1 MADWSALP
9 SDLVRSVAD
18 RLLAAANDVD
28 YYMGVRA
35 VCHGWRL
42 AMADPCRCVTDVD
55 LLRFRPRHWIML
67 HDDEDETVDDGG
79 VVRLFL
85 NVATGRFLRRRVPL
99 LRDHVLV
106 AASDGLLVLGD
117 KKYPHRASVINPFRG
132 SLVRFASA
140 IPRVNRVRA
149 AVTGSEDD
157 PSLSLLARTSSPTY
171 SDAVSCAHSTGDELS
186 PVRQSAGAGP
196 FLCWKEASMA
206 TYRGHVY
213 VADRDGQ
220 IVRYVVPSAQH
231 RQQDCHTE
239 LIGKAP
245 LENVTGGRC
254 GRAFLVASA
263 GELLLVRQRH
273 LRRRR
278 AVEVFRVDVERK
290 APLEPVRSIGR
301 RALFLGGRCVSVN
314 AGELASV
321 DGDCVYLASESG
333 NVAWRYDLRDGGET
347 MISSFD
353 ARPFGLVQALLNY
366 CFVLPD
372 AKAQLHSVYRTECL
386 LSVQS
391 SSESD

>member
-18 RLLAAANDVD
+18 RLLAAASDVD
-28 YYMGVRA
+28 YYMHMRA

-42 AMADPCRCVTDVD
+42 ATADPCGGAG

-67 HDDEDETVDDGG
+67 DDGEVEQPVHDEG
-79 VVRLFL
+79 GVRLFL
-85 NVATGRFLRRRVPL
+85 NVATGRVLRRRVPQ

-117 KKYPHRASVINPFRG
+117 KKYPHRASVLNPLTG
-132 SLVRFASA
+132 SLVRFAAA

-157 PSLSLLARTSSPTY
+157 RSLSLVFSFYHDPY
-171 SDAVSCAHSTGDELS
+171 SDAITCAHPTAARLS
-186 PVRQSAGAGP
+186 PVQLPYYVGAGP
-196 FLCWKEASMA
+196 FHSLKQENMVA
-206 TYRGHVY
+206 YRGHVY
-213 VADRDGQ
+213 VADRDGL
-220 IVRYVVPSAQH
+220 IVRFVVPSAQH
-231 RQQDCHTE
+231 NQHCHAK
-239 LIGKAP
+239 LIVSAVP
-245 LENVTGGRC
+245 SSENTGRF
-254 GRAFLVASA
+254 GRAFLVAS
-263 GELLLVRQRH
+263 GGDLLLVRLYH

-290 APLEPVRSIGR
+290 APLERVRSIGR
-301 RALFLGGRCVSVN
+301 HALFLGGRCVSVN
-314 AGELASV
+314 ASELPSV
-321 DGDCVYLASESG
+321 DGECVYLASESG

-347 MISSFD
+347 MISGFD
-353 ARPFGLVQALLNY
+353 ARPFGLVQVLLNY
-366 CFVLPD
+366 CVVLPD

-391 SSESD
+391 SESD